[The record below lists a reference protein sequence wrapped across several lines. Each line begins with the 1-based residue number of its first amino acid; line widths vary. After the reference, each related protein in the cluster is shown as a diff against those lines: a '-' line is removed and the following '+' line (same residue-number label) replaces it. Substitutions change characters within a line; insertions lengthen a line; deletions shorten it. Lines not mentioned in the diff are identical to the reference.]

1 MSPSPRLRKVVAYA
15 VLIIGA
21 VVFAYPFVWMALAT
35 FKPEAE
41 IANLNPFPTAW
52 TVESYRLVFGSVP
65 LGRAFLNSVL
75 VTGCVT
81 ALALVFGS
89 LAAYGLS
96 RLEWRGRD
104 TAFSVILFTMMVPF
118 LVLLIPL
125 YTLVVGFGWAD
136 SYAGL
141 VVPFMM
147 NATAVLILRQ
157 HFVTLPQSLVDAA
170 RIDGAGELRILFGI
184 VWPASVPA
192 LVTAGI
198 LVFIGSWNEVLW
210 PLMVVRQTDM
220 MTMPQTVALFAV
232 GGGAEGRLGP
242 QLAAALLLAVPIILA
257 YLVFQRRFV
266 ESLATSGLKG

>member
-1 MSPSPRLRKVVAYA
+1 MSPSPRLRKIVAYA
-15 VLIIGA
+15 VLMVGA

-41 IANLNPFPTAW
+41 IASLNPLPSTW

-242 QLAAALLLAVPIILA
+242 QLAAALLLAVPIIIA